1 MLPIEEAPDPISV
14 PGGSR
19 PPPAGID
26 FNATATTS
34 DSGSGSLSRSPSTG
48 IADDKIKEMTRQTRV
63 YMGCKFGISQATQP
77 AEPQSA
83 FQLQVRIVH
92 TADLIGG

>member
-48 IADDKIKEMTRQTRV
+48 IADDKIKEMTRQTRGFTWV
-63 YMGCKFGISQATQP
+63 ANSEFLRPRNRLNLKVPFSFRSGSFI
-77 AEPQSA
+77 
-83 FQLQVRIVH
+83 L
-92 TADLIGG
+92 LI

>member
-34 DSGSGSLSRSPSTG
+34 DSGSGSGSGSDSLSRSPSTG
-48 IADDKIKEMTRQTRV
+48 IANDKIKEMTRQTRGFTWV
-63 YMGCKFGISQATQP
+63 ANSEFLRPRNRLNLKVPFS
-77 AEPQSA
+77 
-83 FQLQVRIVH
+83 FR
-92 TADLIGG
+92 